1 MTHWEESPE
10 IERLD
15 WDEWNSEHLA
25 KHGVTREEVEDAIK
39 ADTVARATY
48 KERFLVLGPTR
59 AGRILAVVIGP
70 VPGQP
75 GAFYTF
81 SARPASRTE
90 RRHYHDHDAKGSDE
104 R

>member
-15 WDEWNSEHLA
+15 WDEWNSEHIA
-25 KHGVTREEVEDAIK
+25 KHGLTREAVAEALEGETI
-39 ADTVARATY
+39 ARASY

-59 AGRILAVVIGP
+59 SGRLLAVVIGP

-90 RRHYHDHDAKGSDE
+90 RRFYHESTRRDE